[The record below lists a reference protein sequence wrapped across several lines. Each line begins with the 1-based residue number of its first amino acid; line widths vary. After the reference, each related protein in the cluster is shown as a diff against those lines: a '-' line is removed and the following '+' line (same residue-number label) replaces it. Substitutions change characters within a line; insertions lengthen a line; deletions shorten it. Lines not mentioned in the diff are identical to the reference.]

1 MNTTI
6 NISLPTEMYKDVKTA
21 VKTMRYSSVSELMR
35 EALRDKIY
43 TKEKVRYT
51 VNGFTPEF
59 EDEIMKSAAS
69 SPEEDYILENQKQVK
84 DFFLHLKLP
93 KQRKDLER

>member
-1 MNTTI
+1 
-6 NISLPTEMYKDVKTA
+6 
-21 VKTMRYSSVSELMR
+21 
-35 EALRDKIY
+35 
-43 TKEKVRYT
+43 
-51 VNGFTPEF
+51 
-59 EDEIMKSAAS
+59 MKSAAS